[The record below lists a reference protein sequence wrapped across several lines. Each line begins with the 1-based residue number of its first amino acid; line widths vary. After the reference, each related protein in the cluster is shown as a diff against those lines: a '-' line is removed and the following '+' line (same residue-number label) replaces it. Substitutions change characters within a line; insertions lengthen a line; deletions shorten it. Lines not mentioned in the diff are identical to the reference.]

1 MESSGL
7 KITEFKTRQYLERTC
22 KDIGGNALQPRE
34 EGQVRV
40 AEVRLTQEVRVLQFE
55 NKKIFEKI
63 FIPTLTLVSR
73 AVFLL
78 HFIFK
83 SRNL

>member
-40 AEVRLTQEVRVLQFE
+40 AEVRLTQEVRVL
-55 NKKIFEKI
+55 
-63 FIPTLTLVSR
+63 
-73 AVFLL
+73 
-78 HFIFK
+78 
-83 SRNL
+83 